1 MTHQKEYQNHKRR
14 RLSGATPR
22 NDVISIS
29 SDEDSFEFLSPVSQ
43 SDMKKPSLNSREI
56 PEILDS
62 SDDEIIETT
71 PKKQKLSHETVPIK
85 EDPDASSHQST
96 SAPST
101 PGHST
106 STTIHSPSTSQTQT
120 PKTPTPRLT
129 SSNDTSQGEISEKI
143 LVLMKG
149 LGKGFINQDEYS
161 KLFAIITDPTN
172 QWRKAL
178 LHGLLLMEQL
188 LETDQGKHRWELSG
202 AKLVRSII
210 D

>member
-1 MTHQKEYQNHKRR
+1 
-14 RLSGATPR
+14 
-22 NDVISIS
+22 
-29 SDEDSFEFLSPVSQ
+29 
-43 SDMKKPSLNSREI
+43 MKKPSLNSREI

-62 SDDEIIETT
+62 SDDEILETT

-96 SAPST
+96 SALRT
-101 PGHST
+101 PAHST
-106 STTIHSPSTSQTQT
+106 STTLHSPSTSQTQT
-120 PKTPTPRLT
+120 PTPRLT
-129 SSNDTSQGEISEKI
+129 SSTNDTSQGEISEKI

-161 KLFAIITDPTN
+161 KLFAIIADPTN

-188 LETDQGKHRWELSG
+188 LETDQGKQRWELSG
-202 AKLVRSII
+202 AKLVRSIV